1 VAPPTFPAPLPQETC
16 YLPAAM
22 TDDESPYLLLTPGP
36 LSTTRTVRSAMLRE
50 LSTWDPDYN
59 RTCESIRSRLVDL
72 AVADAGRRSEYT
84 TVLIQGSGTFAVEST
99 LGSVIPPGGKIVIA
113 SNGAYG
119 ARMATIAQR
128 LGIPHTVLPNRET
141 ERVDLERLDH
151 EVAADP
157 AITHVGF
164 VHCETTTGIVTDA
177 ASIGEIA
184 ARHERRL
191 VVDAMSSF
199 AGIHFDMVEF
209 NADFA
214 VSSANKCLQGVP
226 GFAFVIA
233 RRVVLELTEGWARSL
248 SLDLF
253 DQWKGLE
260 TGHGKWRFTSPTH
273 AVLGLDQALHE
284 LETETLAGRHQR
296 YRDNQRRI
304 VAGMELLGFRTLLP
318 SEQQSPIITSFHYPS
333 DERFCFQ
340 TFFESLKK
348 RGFMIYPGKVSE
360 LATFRIGS
368 IGNIFPS
375 DIDRLLD
382 EIAAVQQEMG
392 FVTRRTAP

>member
-1 VAPPTFPAPLPQETC
+1 ML
-16 YLPAAM
+16 LSAAM
-22 TDDESPYLLLTPGP
+22 ANDESPYLLLTPGP

-50 LSTWDPDYN
+50 LSTWDPEYH

-72 AVADAGRRSEYT
+72 AVADAGRRAEYT
-84 TVLIQGSGTFAVEST
+84 AVLLQGSGTFAVEST

-119 ARMATIAQR
+119 ARMATIAKR

-157 AITHVGF
+157 AITHIGF
-164 VHCETTTGIVTDA
+164 VHCETTTGIVNDA

-199 AGIHFDMVEF
+199 AGVPFDMVEF
-209 NADFA
+209 RADFA

-233 RRVVLELTEGWARSL
+233 RRDVLELSGGWARSL

-253 DQWKGLE
+253 DQWRGLE

-273 AVLGLDQALHE
+273 AVLALHQALHE

-296 YRDNQRRI
+296 YRDNQQRI
-304 VAGMELLGFRTLLP
+304 VAGMERLGFRTLLP

-340 TFFESLKK
+340 TFFESLKG
-348 RGFMIYPGKVSE
+348 RGFMIYPGKVSD

-368 IGNIFPS
+368 IGNIVPS

-392 FVTRRTAP
+392 FVT